1 MSKNNKIIAG
11 ICGAVVAIAAIVA
24 VVVVV
29 INNNNNNDGDSGS
42 SSSETRSNP
51 IVGRWKYTDSE
62 LGDLGIDFVYTF
74 NADGTG
80 NYDMSGTKL
89 EFTYTTSGSTL
100 TINYTESGTFET
112 EYEIKDNVLN
122 VKDSGGSDTLYKKI

>member
-1 MSKNNKIIAG
+1 MSKNNKIILG

-29 INNNNNNDGDSGS
+29 INNNNNNGGNSGG
-42 SSSETRSNP
+42 SSSETRTNP
-51 IVGRWKYTDSE
+51 IVGRWKYTDSD
-62 LGDLGIDFVYTF
+62 LGDLGVSFIYTF

-80 NYDMSGTKL
+80 NYDMSGTVMN
-89 EFTYTTSGSTL
+89 FTYTTDGNRITITYDSGP
-100 TINYTESGTFET
+100 FET
-112 EYEIKDNVLN
+112 EYEINGNILN